1 LSTAY
6 RNMNSTNSCAAI
18 YHYKWNSTFIFWLPC
33 LHHIFVMKPVHQQ
46 NILGV
51 KNMII
56 SRASKLCLVITRQIV
71 FYIVAIYNLNVP
83 VREKAKGIIRGGT
96 SGILIRSAIVR
107 RLRNFLQSILQRAL
121 KIEFKVANA
130 YVVLDADMELSS
142 SLIKWPNSTLS
153 PSYTTKINLGTQ
165 RRMIHSSLSMND
177 KITSLSPAYLT
188 LLKGATSEFTLIYS
202 PL

>member
-1 LSTAY
+1 
-6 RNMNSTNSCAAI
+6 
-18 YHYKWNSTFIFWLPC
+18 
-33 LHHIFVMKPVHQQ
+33 MKPVHQQ